1 MKAAVLVGLSA
12 ALVGLAVGL
21 LYRRP
26 APTGDY
32 VVVFCT
38 VPSKELGAALSQAL
52 LQAGLV
58 ACVNILPGV
67 ESHFVWQGKV
77 EVDQE
82 LLLMIKTRSAL
93 VPRVTAHIRQQHTY
107 DEPEVIAVPITGG
120 SQGYL
125 DWVRANTAG
134 AGAASAAVVAAASVA
149 APGAGTAEANSEL

>member
-1 MKAAVLVGLSA
+1 MKVLLAVGLA
-12 ALVGLAVGL
+12 GLAVGL
-21 LYRRP
+21 LWRRA
-26 APTGDY
+26 APTDEY
-32 VVVFCT
+32 AVVFCT
-38 VPSKELGAALSQAL
+38 VPSKELGVALSQGL

-67 ESHFVWQGKV
+67 ESHYVWQGKV

-82 LLLMIKTRSAL
+82 LLLVIKTRSAL
-93 VPRVTAHIRQQHTY
+93 VPRVTAHVRQQHTY

-134 AGAASAAVVAAASVA
+134 AGAASAAEFAAASVA
-149 APGAGTAEANSEL
+149 APGAGTVEASSEL